1 MTPQSKIKS
10 IIVLIL
16 VSISAFAQTNITTED
31 FKKYVWDFEANSQS
45 IELKSS
51 VPVIVDFYATW
62 CGPCRML
69 APELKALQKEYKDKL
84 VVYKVDV
91 DREPKMARF
100 FGIKAMPTIYF
111 IPTSGKATYAQGYM
125 TKDQLKEIVDQFFFN
140 IK

>member
-1 MTPQSKIKS
+1 MVERKIKS
-10 IIVLIL
+10 IIVLIF

-69 APELKALQKEYKDKL
+69 APELKALQKESRAYTS
-84 VVYKVDV
+84 
-91 DREPKMARF
+91 RTTTTATPSSARYLRLRCLTLSWRSV
-100 FGIKAMPTIYF
+100 ARP
-111 IPTSGKATYAQGYM
+111 S
-125 TKDQLKEIVDQFFFN
+125 V
-140 IK
+140 

>member
-1 MTPQSKIKS
+1 MVGRKIKS
-10 IIVLIL
+10 IIVLIF

-31 FKKYVWDFEANSQS
+31 FKKYVWDFEVNSQS
-45 IELKSS
+45 IELKSN

>member
-1 MTPQSKIKS
+1 MVGRKIKS
-10 IIVLIL
+10 IIVLIF

-31 FKKYVWDFEANSQS
+31 FKKYVWDFEANTQS

-91 DREPKMARF
+91 DREPKLARF

>member
-1 MTPQSKIKS
+1 MAGRKIKS
-10 IIVLIL
+10 IIVLIF

-91 DREPKMARF
+91 DREPKLARF

>member
-1 MTPQSKIKS
+1 MVGRKIKS
-10 IIVLIL
+10 IIVLIF

-51 VPVIVDFYATW
+51 VSVIVDFYATW

>member
-1 MTPQSKIKS
+1 MVGRKIKS

-125 TKDQLKEIVDQFFFN
+125 TKDKLKEIVDQFFFN

>member
-1 MTPQSKIKS
+1 
-10 IIVLIL
+10 
-16 VSISAFAQTNITTED
+16 
-31 FKKYVWDFEANSQS
+31 
-45 IELKSS
+45 
-51 VPVIVDFYATW
+51 
-62 CGPCRML
+62 ML

>member
-1 MTPQSKIKS
+1 MVGRKIKS
-10 IIVLIL
+10 IIVLIF

-111 IPTSGKATYAQGYM
+111 IPTNGKATYAQGYM

>member
-1 MTPQSKIKS
+1 MVGRKIKS